1 MRGEETKRRPM
12 LQDVTQYPV
21 MNPTFELSEVAEN
34 DQLSVITID
43 PLEQGYG
50 HTLGNAMRRVLL
62 SSLPGAAITQLRV
75 QGVDH
80 QFSAIPGVTE
90 DVLEIGLNLK
100 LVRVI
105 AENSGTGVLR
115 LSAKG
120 PKVVTAKDIDC
131 EAGFSIANGDQH
143 IMTIAATGSVDL
155 EMTASTGTGYQVSD
169 ETLSTGVGDV
179 MLDALFSPVV
189 SVSYKVEATRVGRRT
204 DFDKLIMTVATDGSI
219 APLDAVKQAAQIL
232 SRQFTQ
238 ITNPTAQAV
247 VEPETMLSPEEAEV
261 LRLTVEE
268 LDLPTRIANAL
279 RKGGFATVGDLVGTS
294 KNIIAKVKNLGEKSV
309 VVVDGALIKKGVSLG
324 E

>member
-1 MRGEETKRRPM
+1 M

-34 DQLSVITID
+34 EQTSIITID

-50 HTLGNAMRRVLL
+50 HTLGNAIRRVLL
-62 SSLPGAAITQLRV
+62 TSLPGAAITQLRV
-75 QGVDH
+75 QGSDH
-80 QFSAIPGVTE
+80 QFSAIAGVTE

-100 LVRVI
+100 LVRVK
-105 AENSGTGVLR
+105 AENSGTGTLR
-115 LSAKG
+115 LTAKG
-120 PKVVTAKDIDC
+120 PKVVTAKDIEC

-143 IMTIAATGSVDL
+143 IMTLSDSGSVDL
-155 EMTASTGTGYQVSD
+155 EMTVSTGTGYQVSD
-169 ETLSTGVGDV
+169 DKLSTGVGDV

-189 SVSYKVEATRVGRRT
+189 SVSYKVESTRVGRRT
-204 DFDKLIMTVATDGSI
+204 DFDKLILSITTDGSI
-219 APLDAVKQAAQIL
+219 SPVDAVKQAAQIL
-232 SRQFTQ
+232 SRQFAQ
-238 ITNPTAQAV
+238 ITNPTAQVV
-247 VEPETMLSPEEAEV
+247 VEPETTLSPEEAEV

-309 VVVDGALIKKGVSLG
+309 VVVDGALQKKGVSLG

>member
-1 MRGEETKRRPM
+1 M
-12 LQDVTQYPV
+12 LQDTAEYPV

-34 DQLSVITID
+34 DQTSVITIE

-50 HTLGNAMRRVLL
+50 HTLGNAIRRVLL
-62 SSLPGAAITQLRV
+62 SSLPGAAITQFRM

-105 AENSGTGVLR
+105 AQANGAGTLR

-120 PKVVTAKDIDC
+120 PKVLTAKDIEC

-143 IMTIAATGSVDL
+143 IMTLAKNGSIDI
-155 EMTASTGTGYQVSD
+155 EMTVDTGTGYQVSD
-169 ETLSTGVGDV
+169 DKQSTGVGDV
-179 MLDALFSPVV
+179 MLDALFSPIV
-189 SVSYKVEATRVGRRT
+189 SVSYKVESTRVGRRT
-204 DFDKLIMTVATDGSI
+204 DFDKLILSITTDGSI
-219 APLDAVKQAAQIL
+219 SPINAVKQAAQIL

-238 ITNPTAQAV
+238 ITNPATQVV
-247 VEPETMLSPEEAEV
+247 VEPESTLSPEEAEV

-309 VVVDGALIKKGVSLG
+309 VVVDGALQKKGVSLG